1 MKSFLGVTFIGVYCT
16 YKDKWISKL
25 NVYIYI
31 YPDTYIFVMQLFRT
45 KQYFFNIIFQNID
58 LPPLNVIKHPPMPQC
73 NWGVTIWLADS
84 FTLSR
89 LIPVI
94 FTPLRTLSFHL
105 EWRVTTAKSKQAEP
119 QQHQE
124 HSWNN
129 RNVSGLNPLTILSE
143 SAWNKTNCT
152 PAGIYGYQMKQSRRS
167 KSGIFSS
174 FELEIRIAD
183 KEDVE
188 SWRRASQRELPVSKP
203 GA

>member
-1 MKSFLGVTFIGVYCT
+1 MNWV
-16 YKDKWISKL
+16 SKL
-25 NVYIYI
+25 KVFIKVQT
-31 YPDTYIFVMQLFRT
+31 TYIFECNFF
-45 KQYFFNIIFQNID
+45 KQSKIFLI
-58 LPPLNVIKHPPMPQC
+58 LYRPTPPNVIKHPPMPQC

-94 FTPLRTLSFHL
+94 FTPLRTPFFHL

-129 RNVSGLNPLTILSE
+129 RNVSGLNPLTILSK

-174 FELEIRIAD
+174 FELGIRIAD

-188 SWRRASQRELPVSKP
+188 SWKES
-203 GA
+203 